1 MEPFTLAVALG
12 AGLSVALA
20 VAGAVLTFQSGRA
33 RLADR
38 LSAVAGGTAPRV
50 ALAEQSLL
58 RDRGSGSSLL
68 ERLLSPGARGEKT
81 RIMLERAGLSLRTGE
96 YLMLRLLTAALGLGV
111 GFVFAN
117 IAGAGSL
124 AIAFY
129 GAGAF
134 AGYMGPP
141 FYAKRRIAKRA
152 ALIEEQLVEMTDLMA
167 SSMASGFGYMQA
179 LVSIAEQLDPP
190 LSGEITK
197 MVDEVNLGGDIDE
210 ALIALAARLDSKDFE
225 IVATAINITRSSG
238 GSLAEILQGT
248 AETIRA
254 RHSFK
259 REVRAMTSKERSSAM
274 IISGF
279 PILLAG
285 GLALMAPELYAR
297 LFTDFLGRIALGV
310 ALTLDAIAYFVIKKM
325 TNIEV

>member
-1 MEPFTLAVALG
+1 
-12 AGLSVALA
+12 VALA
-20 VAGAVLTFQSGRA
+20 FTGAVLTFQSGRA
-33 RLADR
+33 RVADR
-38 LSAVAGGTAPRV
+38 LSAVAGRPGPQIAPG
-50 ALAEQSLL
+50 EQSLL
-58 RDRGSGSSLL
+58 RDRGSGGSLL

-81 RIMLERAGLSLRTGE
+81 RTMLERAGLPLRPGE
-96 YLMLRLLTAALGLGV
+96 YLLLRLLTAALGLGA
-111 GFVFAN
+111 GFVFAD
-117 IAGAGSL
+117 IVGAGSL
-124 AIAFY
+124 GALFY
-129 GAGAF
+129 VAGAF
-134 AGYMGPP
+134 AGYMAPA
-141 FYAKRRIAKRA
+141 FYAKRRMAKRA

-190 LSGEITK
+190 LSEEITK

-210 ALIALAARLDSKDFE
+210 ALISLAARLDSKDFE
-225 IVATAINITRSSG
+225 IVATAINISRSSG

-248 AETIRA
+248 ARTIRA